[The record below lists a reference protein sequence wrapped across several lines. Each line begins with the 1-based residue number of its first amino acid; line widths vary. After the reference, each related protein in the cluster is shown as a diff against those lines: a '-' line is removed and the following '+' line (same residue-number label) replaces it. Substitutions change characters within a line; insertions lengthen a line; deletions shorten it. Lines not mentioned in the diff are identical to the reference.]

1 MRGSRG
7 KRSTTPVRARNA
19 IGGWRPPPVIAARG
33 DSRKNARLMIDTI
46 ALAKRLIDI
55 PSLSDEEG
63 AFGEEAARLLGE
75 LGFEVERQEISSGRF
90 NVFARSAKTPRVLFS
105 THLDTVPPFF
115 PAREEGDFLFGRG
128 ACDTKGTLAAM
139 MTAAERL
146 LSEGIDE
153 IGFLLVVAEE
163 TDSMGAKR
171 ANEHFAGRGVEF
183 LINGEPTESKYV
195 RASKGAFSCTL
206 GFDGRAAHS
215 AYPELGESAIWK
227 MITALKAMETHD
239 WGRDPIL
246 GRATMNVGVVRGGV
260 KANVVPARAEA
271 DLIFR
276 TVKGADAMRTE
287 VESLV
292 APFGGAIVR
301 SHGNAPTFMVT
312 PAGEPGVTVAYNT
325 DVPHLS
331 NFGKPILFGPGSIL
345 DAHSPDEK
353 IDKKEMLAAVDTYVG
368 LVKSLLAGNVEI
380 HGQTQE

>member
-1 MRGSRG
+1 MSF
-7 KRSTTPVRARNA
+7 PF
-19 IGGWRPPPVIAARG
+19 AARPDVG
-33 DSRKNARLMIDTI
+33 KNARLMIDTI

-63 AFGEEAARLLGE
+63 PFGEETARLLAGI
-75 LGFEVERQEISSGRF
+75 GFEVERQEISAGRF
-90 NVFARSAKTPRVLFS
+90 NFFAQTSKTPRILFS
-105 THLDTVPPFF
+105 THLDTVPPFL
-115 PAREEGDFLFGRG
+115 PCREEGDFLYGRG

-139 MTAAERL
+139 MAAAEKL

-163 TDSMGAKR
+163 TDSIGAKR

-183 LINGEPTESKYV
+183 LINGEPTESRYV

-215 AYPELGESAIWK
+215 AYPEMGESAIQK
-227 MITALKAMETHD
+227 MITALTAMETHD
-239 WGRDPIL
+239 WGKDRIL

-276 TVKGADAMRTE
+276 TVKGVDAMRSE
-287 VESLV
+287 VESIIS
-292 APFGGAIVR
+292 PFGGSIVR
-301 SHGNAPTFMVT
+301 SHGNPPTFMVT
-312 PAGEPGVTVAYNT
+312 PAGEESITVAYNT
-325 DVPHLS
+325 DVPHLR
-331 NFGKPILFGPGSIL
+331 NFGSPILFGPGSIL

-353 IDKKEMLAAVDTYVG
+353 INKNEMLAAVDTYVG